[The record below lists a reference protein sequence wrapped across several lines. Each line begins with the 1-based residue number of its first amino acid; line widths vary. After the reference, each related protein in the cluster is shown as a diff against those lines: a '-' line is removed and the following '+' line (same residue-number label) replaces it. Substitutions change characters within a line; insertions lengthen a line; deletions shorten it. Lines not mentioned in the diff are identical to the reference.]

1 MTKETKR
8 TSSSSRAITT
18 LMELAIQG
26 TRTAATHRGHPWKKW
41 ELSLLPLPQVDSSW
55 PPTISVPIH
64 MLLIPTLDQAHHSP
78 RAAWD
83 TQLPPSSLHSTHIRH
98 IGTEPCWS
106 LSVHCCSCCR
116 AGCSP
121 LREPGVDHENVLY
134 NHIFTM
140 SSSQVPP
147 VVTDWGGSFQVV
159 PKFGVRLE
167 KKSAS
172 TVVSWVCYFH
182 SLLDRVQ
189 TDQA

>member
-1 MTKETKR
+1 M
-8 TSSSSRAITT
+8 
-18 LMELAIQG
+18 G
-26 TRTAATHRGHPWKKW
+26 
-41 ELSLLPLPQVDSSW
+41 
-55 PPTISVPIH
+55 
-64 MLLIPTLDQAHHSP
+64 
-78 RAAWD
+78 
-83 TQLPPSSLHSTHIRH
+83 
-98 IGTEPCWS
+98 
-106 LSVHCCSCCR
+106 
-116 AGCSP
+116 
-121 LREPGVDHENVLY
+121 HENVLY

-172 TVVSWVCYFH
+172 TVVLWVCYFH

>member
-1 MTKETKR
+1 
-8 TSSSSRAITT
+8 
-18 LMELAIQG
+18 
-26 TRTAATHRGHPWKKW
+26 
-41 ELSLLPLPQVDSSW
+41 
-55 PPTISVPIH
+55 

-98 IGTEPCWS
+98 IGTELCWS

-116 AGCSP
+116 TGCSI
-121 LREPGVDHENVLY
+121 LREPGVGHANVLY

-140 SSSQVPP
+140 SSSRVPP

-167 KKSAS
+167 MKVLAQLCCGFAPSIVYLTWFRLTK
-172 TVVSWVCYFH
+172 H
-182 SLLDRVQ
+182 SFQ
-189 TDQA
+189 

>member
-18 LMELAIQG
+18 LMELAIRG
-26 TRTAATHRGHPWKKW
+26 TRTAATHRGPPWKKW

-98 IGTEPCWS
+98 IGTELCWS
-106 LSVHCCSCCR
+106 LSVHCCSCCG
-116 AGCSP
+116 AGCSS
-121 LREPGVDHENVLY
+121 LREPGVGHANVLY
-134 NHIFTM
+134 NHIFTV
-140 SSSQVPP
+140 SNSQVPP

-167 KKSAS
+167 RK
-172 TVVSWVCYFH
+172 C
-182 SLLDRVQ
+182 
-189 TDQA
+189 